1 MGDHSRPV
9 QLLVPSTFL
18 CCDCVTPAS
27 PSPHGLA
34 PRVSVSLLISQRHQ
48 FETVPGGPVVG
59 TLHFHCRGF
68 CVQSQ
73 VGELR
78 SYMLHSAAKKIF
90 FNGEKKK
97 GFWDFPGGWI
107 PDWGAEI
114 LHVKKKKTSVIGLGL
129 IRLKYD
135 HALTEDIC
143 RPCLQT
149 RSRSQVS
156 DIRLQMRVS
165 DCWSTVV
172 SSSVGHYPVDCPARL
187 LRPWDSPGKSTR
199 VGAQPSSRESS

>member
-27 PSPHGLA
+27 PSSHGLA

-78 SYMLHSAAKKIF
+78 SYMLHSAAKK
-90 FNGEKKK
+90 KKQRERVPSTCQK
-97 GFWDFPGGWI
+97 LSPI
-107 PDWGAEI
+107 
-114 LHVKKKKTSVIGLGL
+114 
-129 IRLKYD
+129 
-135 HALTEDIC
+135 LTEGDSGIPTLSHPSPANPTHLSFGKEPSPPGPQSPRSSHEWPVSLWPGPP
-143 RPCLQT
+143 RPLLEVSHQPRRGPA
-149 RSRSQVS
+149 RSTS
-156 DIRLQMRVS
+156 DG
-165 DCWSTVV
+165 TVV
-172 SSSVGHYPVDCPARL
+172 YSS
-187 LRPWDSPGKSTR
+187 
-199 VGAQPSSRESS
+199 